1 MTFPLRHEFLLDPDV
16 VFLNHGSFGATPRPV
31 FESYQEWQRR
41 LEWQPVQFLGTD
53 IAAYLAEARRA
64 LGRYLN
70 VAAEDLVYVPNATFG
85 VNVVARSLRLGP
97 GDEVLTTDHEYGACE
112 NAWLFMSRER
122 GFCYVRQPLPLPL
135 SSAADVVEQF
145 WAGVT
150 PQTKVIFLSHITS
163 PTAMCLPVEAICERA
178 RAAGILTV
186 IDGAHAPGQ
195 IPLDLTAVGADF
207 YTGNCHKWLCA
218 PKGAGFLFAQP
229 EDQRLIEPLIIG
241 WGWGEGR
248 TFTFG
253 SDFLDYLQYPG
264 TNDYAAYLA
273 VPAAIAFQERH
284 DWPAVRARCRALVGQ
299 AIGRINDLTGLPSL
313 YPEPAGDAYSQM
325 AIAALPPSIDLTTM
339 KKRLI
344 EDFRVEIP
352 LIRWNGRQ
360 FIRISIQGYNDERD
374 VDALLAA
381 LEVVLSGETVGA

>member
-1 MTFPLRHEFLLDPDV
+1 MIV
-16 VFLNHGSFGATPRPV
+16 
-31 FESYQEWQRR
+31 
-41 LEWQPVQFLGTD
+41 
-53 IAAYLAEARRA
+53 
-64 LGRYLN
+64 
-70 VAAEDLVYVPNATFG
+70 
-85 VNVVARSLRLGP
+85 
-97 GDEVLTTDHEYGACE
+97 
-112 NAWLFMSRER
+112 
-122 GFCYVRQPLPLPL
+122 
-135 SSAADVVEQF
+135 
-145 WAGVT
+145 
-150 PQTKVIFLSHITS
+150 
-163 PTAMCLPVEAICERA
+163 
-178 RAAGILTV
+178 
-186 IDGAHAPGQ
+186 
-195 IPLDLTAVGADF
+195 
-207 YTGNCHKWLCA
+207 
-218 PKGAGFLFAQP
+218 
-229 EDQRLIEPLIIG
+229 G

-299 AIGRINDLTGLPSL
+299 AIGRINDLTGFPSL

-325 AIAALPPSIDLTTM
+325 AIAALPTSIDLIAM

-360 FIRISIQGYNDERD
+360 FIRISIQGYNNERD

-381 LEVVLSGETVGA
+381 LEAVLSGETVGA